1 MIIRDAK
8 PSDAAALA
16 EIYRPYVENTA
27 ITFEYVA
34 PGAEEFEARLA
45 RVTAHYPW
53 LVLEQAGEILGY
65 AFADRA
71 FEKAAYAW
79 CADMT
84 VYLAPQATGRGLGRL
99 LYAALENRLRARGIQ
114 ILYALVT
121 ASNVPSLLFHDAMGY
136 REIGR
141 LPESGWKLGAWQSV
155 IWMEKRLAK
164 ENPTVP

>member
-1 MIIRDAK
+1 MTIRDAT
-8 PSDAAALA
+8 PADAAALA

-27 ITFEYVA
+27 ITFEYL
-34 PGAEEFEARLA
+34 PPSAEEFAARLA
-45 RVTAHYPW
+45 RITAHYPW
-53 LVLEQAGEILGY
+53 LVLVENGKVQGY

-84 VYLAPQATGRGLGRL
+84 IYLAPGATGRGLGRE
-99 LYAALENRLRARGIQ
+99 LYLALEDRLRARGIR

-121 ASNVPSLLFHDAMGY
+121 ATNAPSLRFHAALGY

-155 IWMEKRLAK
+155 VWLEKRLSC
-164 ENPTVP
+164 EPPSVP